1 MEKPSQ
7 NPYLL
12 IGCVFQTKHLILSSP
27 ASASL
32 SRRLL
37 IPSPQLSSHYWHEE
51 EKMKEGLGGKETE
64 TQEGV
69 KKGSEKMSDR
79 GMSGDG
85 EEF

>member
-1 MEKPSQ
+1 
-7 NPYLL
+7 
-12 IGCVFQTKHLILSSP
+12 
-27 ASASL
+27 
-32 SRRLL
+32 
-37 IPSPQLSSHYWHEE
+37 
-51 EKMKEGLGGKETE
+51 MKEGLGGKETE